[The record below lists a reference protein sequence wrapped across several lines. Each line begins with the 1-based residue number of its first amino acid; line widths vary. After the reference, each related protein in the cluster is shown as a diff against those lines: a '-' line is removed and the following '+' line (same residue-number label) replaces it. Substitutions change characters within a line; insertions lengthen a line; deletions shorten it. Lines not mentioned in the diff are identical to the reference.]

1 MPGTAKN
8 KGEGVDL
15 PKQQTLLCAIR
26 KSCIIEAL
34 PIRGREKAKWDLS
47 QAFIVFLEGSVLI
60 SSHSKCLRT
69 GIAWALGTAS
79 NNGKETGV
87 LLQLALFSETG
98 KMCYFFKWAST
109 SATLW
114 GTWRIKKIC
123 HNQKKKEIHLQ
134 WLTSP
139 KISNNG
145 LQINGDLWIRL

>member
-8 KGEGVDL
+8 KGKGVDL
-15 PKQQTLLCAIR
+15 PKQQTLLCVIR
-26 KSCIIEAL
+26 KSCIIEAF

-60 SSHSKCLRT
+60 SPHSKCLRT

-109 SATLW
+109 SEELYEEHEESRKYAT
-114 GTWRIKKIC
+114 IKR
-123 HNQKKKEIHLQ
+123 KKNTSAVTDLPQNLQ
-134 WLTSP
+134 
-139 KISNNG
+139 
-145 LQINGDLWIRL
+145 